1 MPGFLNILESWLG
14 ALRGIRFLLSM
25 SLLSLCGCHTA
36 PEMVST
42 PVTGF
47 NHTSAAI
54 NRFSVN
60 GAGGHP
66 VSAFQGGATQV
77 CCGVLP
83 AQWYPGLRA
92 TIEWEKDPNPRELI
106 KRDKYGQFDKED
118 YQRHAAHYS
127 HHEATVEIPKYG
139 IDFCAIQVH
148 FLPCDQVSVS
158 TTCFTPKH
166 PNYPDQGYF
175 GIKETMKCPHL

>member
-1 MPGFLNILESWLG
+1 MFWFLKFIEKSLG
-14 ALRGIRFLLSM
+14 VLPSFRFLLCT
-25 SLLSLCGCHTA
+25 SLVSLYGCSTA
-36 PEMVST
+36 PKLVST

-92 TIEWEKDPNPRELI
+92 TIEWEKDPNPRDMI

-118 YQRHAAHYS
+118 YKRHAARYS
-127 HHEATVEIPKYG
+127 RHEATVEIPKYG
-139 IDFCAIQVH
+139 SDFCAIQVH
-148 FLPCDQVSVS
+148 FLPCDQVKVS
-158 TTCFTPKH
+158 TTCYTISH
-166 PNYPDQGYF
+166 QNYPDLGYF
-175 GIKETMKCPHL
+175 EVRETASCEPL

>member
-1 MPGFLNILESWLG
+1 MPGL
-14 ALRGIRFLLSM
+14 LRYFKSCVAVIRVIRFLVCVSWV
-25 SLLSLCGCHTA
+25 SLYGCHTA

-77 CCGVLP
+77 CCGILP
-83 AQWYPGLRA
+83 AQWNSDLRA
-92 TIEWEKDPNPRELI
+92 TIEWEKDPNPREMI

-118 YQRHAAHYS
+118 YKRHAAHYS
-127 HHEATVEIPKYG
+127 RHEATVEIPKYG
-139 IDFCAIQVH
+139 SDFCAIQVH
-148 FLPCDQVSVS
+148 FLPCDQVKIS
-158 TTCFTPKH
+158 TTCFTPRH
-166 PNYPDQGYF
+166 PNYPDRRYF
-175 GIKETMKCPHL
+175 DIKEKIKCSHF

>member
-1 MPGFLNILESWLG
+1 MFWFLKFIEKSLEVLPSF
-14 ALRGIRFLLSM
+14 RFLLCT
-25 SLLSLCGCHTA
+25 SLVSLYGCSTA
-36 PEMVST
+36 PKLVST

-92 TIEWEKDPNPRELI
+92 TIEWEKDPNPREMI

-118 YQRHAAHYS
+118 YQRNAAHYS

-139 IDFCAIQVH
+139 SDFCAIQVH
-148 FLPCDQVSVS
+148 FLPCDQIRIS
-158 TTCFTPKH
+158 TTCFAPRNI
-166 PNYPDQGYF
+166 NYPDDSLFQLEESV
-175 GIKETMKCPHL
+175 ICPVL

>member
-1 MPGFLNILESWLG
+1 MSRFLKIIENSLG
-14 ALRGIRFLLSM
+14 VLRSIRFLLCV
-25 SLLSLCGCHTA
+25 SLVSLYGCHTA

-77 CCGVLP
+77 CCGMLP
-83 AQWYPGLRA
+83 AQWNPDLRA
-92 TIEWEKDPNPRELI
+92 TIEWEKDPNPREMI

-118 YQRHAAHYS
+118 YKRHVAHYS
-127 HHEATVEIPKYG
+127 RHEATVEIPKYG
-139 IDFCAIQVH
+139 SDFCAIQVH
-148 FLPCDQVSVS
+148 FLPCDQIRIS
-158 TTCFTPKH
+158 TTCFAPRNI
-166 PNYPDQGYF
+166 NYPDDSLFQLEGSV
-175 GIKETMKCPHL
+175 ICPVL